1 VNPTIIK
8 ELENI
13 VGPENVSTSEA
24 DTYVFGFDSSIH
36 HHKADAV
43 VMPATTEEV
52 SAIVKLANRHKIP
65 VVARGGGT
73 GLSGHAVPVKG
84 GIVLSTRRMN
94 KIMEIRVE
102 DLYVRV
108 QPGIINDELNS
119 VLKKRN
125 FYFPPTPG
133 SGKVATIGGMVANN
147 ASGMRA
153 IKYGATRDYV
163 MGMEVVLPSGEVAHF
178 GTRTIKNSSGYQLDR
193 LIVGSE
199 GTLGII
205 TEITLRIM
213 PVPRNKA
220 LVLAAFD
227 DLRKAGQT
235 ISNVIAYPVIP
246 SAMEFMDRTCIDAV
260 ISAFNVNFPHA
271 EAIVMIELDGH
282 IAEIEE
288 NMKIIEKISEDTGAI
303 EVRSSS
309 DPKEMD
315 EWVAARKAV
324 LPAMSA
330 MPNKAS
336 VALAD
341 DMSVPISKIPDA
353 VVAFHEIAEKYDIII
368 ATYGHAGDGNLHTKF
383 LLNVNDEGAWKRG
396 EKAVDEVYDVVR
408 SLGGT
413 TSGEHGIAITKAPY
427 MQKERRDALAAM
439 IAVKKALDPN
449 NIMNPGKLFEWEG
462 KILSNLRY
470 PADVEEDGHPAEGFG
485 DPVEGVE

>member
-1 VNPTIIK
+1 MDPSIVK
-8 ELENI
+8 ELETI
-13 VGPENVSTSEA
+13 VGPENVSTSAA

-36 HHKADAV
+36 RHKADVV
-43 VMPATTEEV
+43 VMPSTTEEV
-52 SAIVKLANRHKIP
+52 SAIVKLANHHKIP

-84 GIVLSTRRMN
+84 GIVLSTRRMTR
-94 KIMEIRVE
+94 IIDVRVE

-108 QPGIINDELNS
+108 QPGIINDDLNK
-119 VLKKRN
+119 VLMERS

-163 MGMEVVLPSGEVAHF
+163 MGMEVVLPTGDIAHF
-178 GTRTIKNSSGYQLDR
+178 GTRTIKNSTGYQLDR

-213 PVPRNKA
+213 PVPENKA

-235 ISNVIAYPVIP
+235 ISDVIAYPVIP
-246 SAMEFMDRTCIDAV
+246 SAMEFMDKTCIDAV
-260 ISAFNVNFPHA
+260 ISAFNVNFPHS

-282 IAEIEE
+282 MAEIAE
-288 NMKIIEKISEDTGAI
+288 NMAIVEKIAADAGAI
-303 EVRSSS
+303 EVRSSD
-309 DPKEMD
+309 DPDEMA

-330 MPNKAS
+330 MPNRAS

-383 LLNVNDEGAWKRG
+383 LLDVNDLEAWKRG
-396 EKAVDEVYDVVR
+396 EAAVGEVYAVVN

-427 MQKERRDALAAM
+427 MREERKDALAAM

-462 KILSNLRY
+462 LILADLRY
-470 PADVEEDGHPAEGFG
+470 PAKVEEDGRPAEGFG
-485 DPVEGVE
+485 KGVE